1 MISIGELRS
10 LLERYGVRPSKSK
23 GQNYLIDRR
32 VAEREV
38 EYLDI
43 NPQDRVLEVGPGFGI
58 LTSALLQRT
67 QNVTAVELEEGAVNY
82 LKEVHPQVNVIQGDF
97 LKLQVPPFDLFISN
111 VPYSI
116 SSPLIF
122 HLLELDF
129 ERAVVMV
136 QREFAE
142 RMAATAGEKEYSR
155 LSVNVNYRAECRL
168 MENVPRSRFWPEPE
182 VDSTVV
188 LLTPRPA
195 PFKVMDEVHFMRLVD
210 MLFQQRRKK
219 IGTVL
224 KMKRMIPDGAR
235 DRIPYMDERVERL
248 SPRQIGELSDAL
260 KKDRSPPSPQLA

>member
-38 EYLDI
+38 EYLGITED
-43 NPQDRVLEVGPGFGI
+43 DRVLEVGPGFGI
-58 LTSALLQRT
+58 LTSALLERT
-67 QNVTAVELEEGAVNY
+67 SKLTAIEIEEGAARY
-82 LKEVHPQVNVIQGDF
+82 LRDSFPRMEVLHGDF
-97 LKLQVPPFDLFISN
+97 LEIDPPRFDLFISN

-116 SSPLIF
+116 SSPLLF
-122 HLLELDF
+122 RLLDMDF
-129 ERAVVMV
+129 ERAVIMV

-142 RMAATAGEKEYSR
+142 RMAAPAGDSEYSR
-155 LSVNVNYRAECRL
+155 LSVNVFYRAECRL
-168 MENVPRSRFWPEPE
+168 LENVPRSRFWPEPE

-195 PFKVMDEVHFMRLVD
+195 PFPLRDEKHFLKLVD
-210 MLFQQRRKK
+210 VLFQQRRKK

-224 KMKRMIPDGAR
+224 KQKRMLPE
-235 DRIPYMDERVERL
+235 DRTGIPYLDERVERL
-248 SPRQIGELSDAL
+248 TPAQIAELSDAL
-260 KKDRSPPSPQLA
+260 GEHLRG

>member
-10 LLERYGVRPSKSK
+10 LLERYGVRPSKSR

-43 NPQDRVLEVGPGFGI
+43 AENDRVLEVGPGFGI
-58 LTSALLQRT
+58 LTSALLERT
-67 QNVTAVELEEGAVNY
+67 SKLTAIEIGEGAVRY
-82 LKEVHPQVNVIQGDF
+82 LRDTFPQMEVVQGDF
-97 LKLQVPPFDLFISN
+97 LETDPPQFDLFISN

-116 SSPLIF
+116 SSPLLF
-122 HLLELDF
+122 HLLDMKF
-129 ERAVVMV
+129 KRAVIMV

-142 RMAATAGEKEYSR
+142 RMAAPAGDDEYSR
-155 LSVNVNYRAECRL
+155 LSVNVFYRAECKL
-168 MENVPRSRFWPEPE
+168 LENVPRSRFWPEPE

-195 PFKVMDEVHFMRLVD
+195 PFPLRDEKHFLRLVD
-210 MLFQQRRKK
+210 VLFQQRRKK

-224 KMKRMIPDGAR
+224 KQKRMLPDDRSGIPFL
-235 DRIPYMDERVERL
+235 DERVERL
-248 SPRQIGELSDAL
+248 TPAQIAELSDSL
-260 KKDRSPPSPQLA
+260 SSQS

>member
-38 EYLDI
+38 EYLGI
-43 NPQDRVLEVGPGFGI
+43 TEGDRVLEVGPGFGI
-58 LTSALLQRT
+58 LTSSLLERT
-67 QNVTAVELEEGAVNY
+67 SNLTAIEIEEGAVRY
-82 LKEVHPQVNVIQGDF
+82 LRDSFPRMEVLQGDF
-97 LKLQVPPFDLFISN
+97 LEIDPPRFDLFISN

-116 SSPLIF
+116 SSPLLF
-122 HLLELDF
+122 RLLDMDF
-129 ERAVVMV
+129 KRAVIMV

-142 RMAATAGEKEYSR
+142 RMAAPAGDSEYSR
-155 LSVNVNYRAECRL
+155 LSVNVFYRAECRL
-168 MENVPRSRFWPEPE
+168 LENVPRSRFWPEPE

-195 PFKVMDEVHFMRLVD
+195 PFPLRDEKHFLKLVD
-210 MLFQQRRKK
+210 VLFQQRRKK

-224 KMKRMIPDGAR
+224 KQKRMLPE
-235 DRIPYMDERVERL
+235 DRTGIPYLDERVERL
-248 SPRQIGELSDAL
+248 TPAQIAELSDAL
-260 KKDRSPPSPQLA
+260 GEHLRG

>member
-38 EYLDI
+38 EYLGITED
-43 NPQDRVLEVGPGFGI
+43 DRVLEVGPGFGI
-58 LTSALLQRT
+58 LTSALLERT
-67 QNVTAVELEEGAVNY
+67 SKLTAIEIEEGAARY
-82 LKEVHPQVNVIQGDF
+82 LRDSFPRMEVLQGDF
-97 LKLQVPPFDLFISN
+97 LEIDPPRFDLFISN

-116 SSPLIF
+116 SSPLLF
-122 HLLELDF
+122 RLLDMDF
-129 ERAVVMV
+129 ERAVIMV

-142 RMAATAGEKEYSR
+142 RMAAPAGDSEYSR
-155 LSVNVNYRAECRL
+155 LSVNVFYRAECRL
-168 MENVPRSRFWPEPE
+168 LENVPRSRFWPEPE

-195 PFKVMDEVHFMRLVD
+195 PFPLRDEKHFLKLVD
-210 MLFQQRRKK
+210 VLFQQRRKK

-224 KMKRMIPDGAR
+224 KQKRMLPE
-235 DRIPYMDERVERL
+235 DRTGIPYLDERVERL
-248 SPRQIGELSDAL
+248 TPAQIAGLSDAL
-260 KKDRSPPSPQLA
+260 GEHLRG

>member
-38 EYLDI
+38 EYLGITDG
-43 NPQDRVLEVGPGFGI
+43 DRVLEVGPGFGI
-58 LTSALLQRT
+58 LTSALLERT
-67 QNVTAVELEEGAVNY
+67 SKLTAIEIEEGAVRY
-82 LKEVHPQVNVIQGDF
+82 LRDSFPRMEVLQGDF
-97 LKLQVPPFDLFISN
+97 LEIDPPRFDLFISN

-116 SSPLIF
+116 SSPLLF
-122 HLLELDF
+122 RLLDMDF
-129 ERAVVMV
+129 ERAVIMV

-142 RMAATAGEKEYSR
+142 RMAAPAGDSEYSR
-155 LSVNVNYRAECRL
+155 LSVNVFYRAECRL
-168 MENVPRSRFWPEPE
+168 LENVPRSRFWPEPE

-195 PFKVMDEVHFMRLVD
+195 PFPLRDEKHFLKLVD
-210 MLFQQRRKK
+210 VLFQQRRKK

-224 KMKRMIPDGAR
+224 KQKRMLPE
-235 DRIPYMDERVERL
+235 DRTGIPYLDERVERL
-248 SPRQIGELSDAL
+248 TPAQIAGLSDAL
-260 KKDRSPPSPQLA
+260 GEHLRG

>member
-38 EYLDI
+38 EYLGITED
-43 NPQDRVLEVGPGFGI
+43 DRVLEVGPGFGI
-58 LTSALLQRT
+58 LTSALLERT
-67 QNVTAVELEEGAVNY
+67 SKLTAIEIEEGAVRY
-82 LKEVHPQVNVIQGDF
+82 LRDSFPRMEVLQGDF
-97 LKLQVPPFDLFISN
+97 LEIDPPRFDLFISN

-116 SSPLIF
+116 SSPLLF
-122 HLLELDF
+122 RLLDMDF
-129 ERAVVMV
+129 ERAVIMV

-142 RMAATAGEKEYSR
+142 RMAAPAGDSEYSR
-155 LSVNVNYRAECRL
+155 LSVNVFYRAECRL
-168 MENVPRSRFWPEPE
+168 LENVPRSRFWPEPE

-195 PFKVMDEVHFMRLVD
+195 PFPLRDEKHFLKLVD
-210 MLFQQRRKK
+210 VLFQQRRKK

-224 KMKRMIPDGAR
+224 KQKRMLPE
-235 DRIPYMDERVERL
+235 DRTGIPYLDERVERL
-248 SPRQIGELSDAL
+248 TPAQIAGLSDAL
-260 KKDRSPPSPQLA
+260 GEHLRG

>member
-38 EYLDI
+38 EYLGIGED
-43 NPQDRVLEVGPGFGI
+43 DRVLEVGPGFGI
-58 LTSALLQRT
+58 LTAALLERT
-67 QNVTAVELEEGAVNY
+67 SKLTAIEIEEGAVRY
-82 LKEVHPQVNVIQGDF
+82 LRDAFPQMEVMQGDF
-97 LKLQVPPFDLFISN
+97 LEIEPPKFDLFISN

-116 SSPLIF
+116 SSPLLF
-122 HLLELDF
+122 HLLDMDF
-129 ERAVVMV
+129 RRAVIMV

-142 RMAATAGEKEYSR
+142 RMAAPAGDKEYSR
-155 LSVNVNYRAECRL
+155 LSVNVFYQAECKL
-168 MENVPRSRFWPEPE
+168 LENVPRSRFWPEPE

-195 PFKVMDEVHFMRLVD
+195 PFPVRDEKMFLRLVD
-210 MLFQQRRKK
+210 LLFQQRRKK

-224 KMKRMIPDGAR
+224 KQKHLLPE
-235 DRIPYMDERVERL
+235 DRTGIPYLDERVERL
-248 SPRQIGELSDAL
+248 TPAQIAELSDVL
-260 KKDRSPPSPQLA
+260 TWR

>member
-10 LLERYGVRPSKSK
+10 LLERYGVRPSKSR

-43 NPQDRVLEVGPGFGI
+43 AENDRVLEVGPGFGI
-58 LTSALLQRT
+58 LTSALLERT
-67 QNVTAVELEEGAVNY
+67 SKLTAIEIEEGAVRY
-82 LKEVHPQVNVIQGDF
+82 LRDTFPQMEVVQGDF
-97 LKLQVPPFDLFISN
+97 LETDPPQFDLFISN

-116 SSPLIF
+116 SSPLLF
-122 HLLELDF
+122 HLLDMKF
-129 ERAVVMV
+129 KRAVIMV

-142 RMAATAGEKEYSR
+142 RMAAPAGDDEYSR
-155 LSVNVNYRAECRL
+155 LSVNVFYRAECKL
-168 MENVPRSRFWPEPE
+168 LENVPRSRFWPEPE

-195 PFKVMDEVHFMRLVD
+195 PFPLRDEKHFLRLVD
-210 MLFQQRRKK
+210 VLFQQRRKK

-224 KMKRMIPDGAR
+224 KQKRMLPDDRSGIPFL
-235 DRIPYMDERVERL
+235 DERVERL
-248 SPRQIGELSDAL
+248 TPAQIAELSDSL
-260 KKDRSPPSPQLA
+260 SSQS

>member
-10 LLERYGVRPSKSK
+10 LLERYGVRPSESR

-43 NPQDRVLEVGPGFGI
+43 AENDRVLEVGPGFGI
-58 LTSALLQRT
+58 LTSALLERT
-67 QNVTAVELEEGAVNY
+67 SKLTAIEIEEGAVRY
-82 LKEVHPQVNVIQGDF
+82 LRDTFPQMEVVQGDF
-97 LKLQVPPFDLFISN
+97 LETDPPQFDLFISN

-116 SSPLIF
+116 SSPLLF
-122 HLLELDF
+122 HLLDMKF
-129 ERAVVMV
+129 KRAVIMV

-142 RMAATAGEKEYSR
+142 RMAAPAGDDEYSR
-155 LSVNVNYRAECRL
+155 LSVNVFYRAECKL
-168 MENVPRSRFWPEPE
+168 LENVPRSRFWPEPE

-195 PFKVMDEVHFMRLVD
+195 PFPLRDEKHFLRLVD
-210 MLFQQRRKK
+210 VLFQQRRKK

-224 KMKRMIPDGAR
+224 KQKRMLPDDRSGIPFL
-235 DRIPYMDERVERL
+235 DERVERL
-248 SPRQIGELSDAL
+248 TPAQIAELSDSL
-260 KKDRSPPSPQLA
+260 SSQS

>member
-38 EYLDI
+38 EYLGITDG
-43 NPQDRVLEVGPGFGI
+43 DRVLEVGPGFGI
-58 LTSALLQRT
+58 LTSSLLERT
-67 QNVTAVELEEGAVNY
+67 SNLTAIEIEEGAVRY
-82 LKEVHPQVNVIQGDF
+82 LRDSFPRMEVLQGDF
-97 LKLQVPPFDLFISN
+97 LEIDPPRFDLFISN

-116 SSPLIF
+116 SSPLLF
-122 HLLELDF
+122 RLLDMDF
-129 ERAVVMV
+129 ERAVIMV

-142 RMAATAGEKEYSR
+142 RMAAPAGDSEYSR
-155 LSVNVNYRAECRL
+155 LSVNVFYRAECRL
-168 MENVPRSRFWPEPE
+168 LENVPRSRFWPEPE

-195 PFKVMDEVHFMRLVD
+195 PFPLRDEKHFLKLVD
-210 MLFQQRRKK
+210 VLFQQRRKK

-224 KMKRMIPDGAR
+224 KQKRMLPE
-235 DRIPYMDERVERL
+235 DRTGIPYLDERVERL
-248 SPRQIGELSDAL
+248 TPAQIAELSDAL
-260 KKDRSPPSPQLA
+260 GELLRG